1 MIPHSLLHQRTK
13 NFADFYVFLAIPY
26 TSASYYF
33 FGSIFSQTRLMD
45 ASFSQFSQNLPD
57 TTFSQYIKIF
67 RRFLCFPGHL
77 IDSSF
82 SQFFHNTTFLW
93 NIKTKIC
100 SCLIGGFRKNVNFL
114 TRPLLLEIEIVRVYN
129 NKTGIDLLDLGK
141 TPDKPN
147 IYRDKVGLLTL
158 QYTEQEIR

>member
-1 MIPHSLLHQRTK
+1 MFSLPSLILLLHI
-13 NFADFYVFLAIPY
+13 NFLYQYLVRLGLWMLLFRSFLKIFMKPHFLS
-26 TSASYYF
+26 TSK
-33 FGSIFSQTRLMD
+33 
-45 ASFSQFSQNLPD
+45 
-57 TTFSQYIKIF
+57 IKIF